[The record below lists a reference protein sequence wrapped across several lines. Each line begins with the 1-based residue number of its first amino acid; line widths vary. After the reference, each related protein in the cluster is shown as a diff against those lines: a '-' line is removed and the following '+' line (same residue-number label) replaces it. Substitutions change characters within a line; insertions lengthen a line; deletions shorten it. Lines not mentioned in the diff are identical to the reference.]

1 MVRVMRAC
9 LCVERVVT
17 MAAID
22 RRERKWELFTNFVTI
37 DCSID

>member
-1 MVRVMRAC
+1 
-9 LCVERVVT
+9 